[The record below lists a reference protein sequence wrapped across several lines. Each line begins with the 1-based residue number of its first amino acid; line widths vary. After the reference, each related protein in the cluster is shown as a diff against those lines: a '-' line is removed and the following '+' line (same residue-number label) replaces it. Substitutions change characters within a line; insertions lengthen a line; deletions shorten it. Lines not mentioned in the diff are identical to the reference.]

1 MQYQDGRQGTYT
13 MLISQEPTFRSML
26 FQRLLDY
33 IDNNYHLD
41 HVIRIRIDD
50 VIMQYQDGRQ
60 RTPHETLVRPQR
72 PQ

>member
-1 MQYQDGRQGTYT
+1 MAAKEHIQCLYD
-13 MLISQEPTFRSML
+13 
-26 FQRLLDY
+26 LLDY

-41 HVIRIRIDD
+41 HVIRIRTDD